1 MYFFLIVYKNN
12 NEMKQIKNLL
22 RRPQKTSMKEIL
34 SFLCFFTILSYQTLF
49 AQCDPGTTLAEFT
62 WEGAATGSQS
72 VWNVDD
78 VSNTYT
84 GIDGTNLDVTL
95 DLDDP
100 FDQNTDSGNLS
111 DFGDAT
117 ESNGFYGPGF
127 LSFQITSSASNQD
140 VCFTYN
146 FSTPVYIGEF
156 LVRDIDSNGE
166 EGDNGE
172 LQSFQ
177 DQVTLSATG
186 IGGAN
191 VPLTL
196 TPEGANPVFTI
207 TGQTATGNYT
217 DGVAN
222 GVAHTDPNGGILVS
236 TPELLTSLTLCY
248 SNGPDDL
255 DGLSNSNAIA
265 IPGSNFCIPEPA
277 TISGIVVD
285 DNGDPLAGAV
295 VTLQNLDGTTALDLN
310 GNPITITTGPD
321 GTYLFE
327 DVPPGDYNIV
337 ENDPSGYV
345 SDSSSDNT
353 NDGVLDGETGA
364 GTDENTI
371 PVSIIGGED
380 DTGNDFVDELL
391 TGSISGT
398 VLEDTDNDGVGD
410 IPIEGVT
417 IALLDDMGNPVLDDM
432 GNPITTV
439 TAADGTYSFD
449 DVPPGDYQVLESDPP
464 GYVSVSD
471 TDGGNDNCIGNT
483 MPISVTGGEDTP
495 GNDFVDAP
503 IVVPVELI
511 SFTADMRDAYVNL
524 EWLTANETNNS
535 HFEIERSI
543 DGSNFQKIG
552 KVNGQINSQTKK
564 SYNFIDAD
572 ISANTL
578 YYRLKQVD
586 LNGFYTHTKT
596 VVVDIVKDKDE
607 FKATIFP
614 NPASSK
620 FIISYES
627 DNNDST
633 QLNIYNLQGQII
645 MTREYSSNVSIDISS
660 LNSGTYIV
668 HLSNQK
674 GEQIIRRIIK
684 N

>member
-1 MYFFLIVYKNN
+1 M
-12 NEMKQIKNLL
+12 
-22 RRPQKTSMKEIL
+22 
-34 SFLCFFTILSYQTLF
+34 
-49 AQCDPGTTLAEFT
+49 
-62 WEGAATGSQS
+62 
-72 VWNVDD
+72 
-78 VSNTYT
+78 
-84 GIDGTNLDVTL
+84 
-95 DLDDP
+95 
-100 FDQNTDSGNLS
+100 
-111 DFGDAT
+111 
-117 ESNGFYGPGF
+117 
-127 LSFQITSSASNQD
+127 
-140 VCFTYN
+140 
-146 FSTPVYIGEF
+146 
-156 LVRDIDSNGE
+156 
-166 EGDNGE
+166 
-172 LQSFQ
+172 
-177 DQVTLSATG
+177 
-186 IGGAN
+186 
-191 VPLTL
+191 
-196 TPEGANPVFTI
+196 
-207 TGQTATGNYT
+207 
-217 DGVAN
+217 
-222 GVAHTDPNGGILVS
+222 
-236 TPELLTSLTLCY
+236 
-248 SNGPDDL
+248 
-255 DGLSNSNAIA
+255 
-265 IPGSNFCIPEPA
+265 
-277 TISGIVVD
+277 
-285 DNGDPLAGAV
+285 
-295 VTLQNLDGTTALDLN
+295 
-310 GNPITITTGPD
+310 
-321 GTYLFE
+321 
-327 DVPPGDYNIV
+327 
-337 ENDPSGYV
+337 
-345 SDSSSDNT
+345 
-353 NDGVLDGETGA
+353 
-364 GTDENTI
+364 DEQ
-371 PVSIIGGED
+371 
-380 DTGNDFVDELL
+380 